1 MCRSDGFIRLVLNVN
16 VVEERMLTATSV
28 CTAFGG
34 LKAVDMVSL
43 AVRKGEIYG
52 IIGPNGAGKSTL
64 LNILS
69 GITEAT
75 TGKIDYKGVDIT
87 RWGAYK
93 RARHGMA
100 RTFQAAQSF
109 NRHTVHENMIA
120 GAVSRIES
128 WKAWRRWMIDSST
141 SKKIAK
147 VLEDAGLGMRREKYP
162 QELNNL
168 ELQKLSIAMSLMLEP
183 ELLLLDEPSGGLIEA
198 EVVELERYL
207 RQINGTG
214 ITLVIVDHKMSLIG
228 DLCDNISVMAMGQVI
243 ARGSGERV
251 FNDAEVRRV
260 YLGEG

>member
-1 MCRSDGFIRLVLNVN
+1 
-16 VVEERMLTATSV
+16 
-28 CTAFGG
+28 
-34 LKAVDMVSL
+34 
-43 AVRKGEIYG
+43 
-52 IIGPNGAGKSTL
+52 
-64 LNILS
+64 
-69 GITEAT
+69 
-75 TGKIDYKGVDIT
+75 
-87 RWGAYK
+87 
-93 RARHGMA
+93 
-100 RTFQAAQSF
+100 
-109 NRHTVHENMIA
+109 
-120 GAVSRIES
+120 
-128 WKAWRRWMIDSST
+128 MIDSST

-243 ARGSGERV
+243 ARGSGEQV